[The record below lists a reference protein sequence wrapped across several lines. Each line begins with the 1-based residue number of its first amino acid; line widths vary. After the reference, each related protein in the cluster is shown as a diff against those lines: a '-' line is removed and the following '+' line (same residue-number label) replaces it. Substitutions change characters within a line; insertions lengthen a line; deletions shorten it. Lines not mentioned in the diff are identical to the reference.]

1 MNHAESLHHSQL
13 NIVSQWNPVD
23 QWNLVSQW
31 NPVDLWNLVSQ
42 WNPVDLWNLVYQ
54 WNPVDQWNLV
64 YQWNFVCLDEV
75 PGMELHGPKKLNDI
89 SRNPLWNHKLYFCS
103 LCFPCYLENQNLAF
117 GQSLEP
123 KQRVNKV
130 IL

>member
-13 NIVSQWNPVD
+13 N
-23 QWNLVSQW
+23 LVS
-31 NPVDLWNLVSQ
+31 
-42 WNPVDLWNLVYQ
+42 Q

-89 SRNPLWNHKLYFCS
+89 
-103 LCFPCYLENQNLAF
+103 
-117 GQSLEP
+117 
-123 KQRVNKV
+123 
-130 IL
+130 